1 MKFEKIKSHAKINLS
16 LNVLGKKKSKLHN
29 LETLISF
36 LDLHDDIY
44 IKKTNKKNHIIK
56 FTGNFSNKIPKK
68 NTISN
73 LLKILDEAKKLK
85 NQKYLISIKKNI
97 PQEAGLG
104 GGSMNAASLIN
115 YLIKKNIIS
124 LTMKEKQN
132 LCSKIGSDVIL
143 GIDQKNLVLAYKNKI
158 KKIKKSLKIFT
169 LLIKPN
175 FGCSTK
181 NIYAQVRNYSK
192 PQFFKIKSKNINFN
206 TLSKMKND
214 LEVISFKLYPR
225 LRKLSQFFLNLDQ
238 NSYVRMTGS
247 GSTIVGY
254 FMSKKAALNAK
265 KLLKKKYKNY
275 WCNLSKT
282 I

>member
-29 LETLISF
+29 LETLVGF

-104 GGSMNAASLIN
+104 GGSMNAASFIN

-124 LTMKEKQN
+124 LTMKEKHN

-158 KKIKKSLKIFT
+158 KKIKKNLKIFT

-192 PQFFKIKSKNINFN
+192 PQFLKIKSKNINFN
-206 TLSKMKND
+206 TLSEMKND
-214 LEVISFKLYPR
+214 LEVVSFKLYPR
-225 LRKLSQFFLNLDQ
+225 LRKLRHFFFNIDK

>member
-16 LNVLGKKKSKLHN
+16 LNILGKKKSKLHN
-29 LETLISF
+29 LETLVGF
-36 LDLHDDIY
+36 LDLHDEIF
-44 IKKTNKKNHIIK
+44 IRKINLKNHIIR

-73 LLKILDEAKKLK
+73 LLKILDEMKKLK

-97 PQEAGLG
+97 PKEAGLG
-104 GGSMNAASLIN
+104 GGSMNASSLIN
-115 YLIKKNIIS
+115 YLVKRNKVQLTIKE
-124 LTMKEKQN
+124 TQN

-158 KKIKKSLKIFT
+158 KKIKKNLKIST

-181 NIYAQVRNYSK
+181 KIYSKVRAYSK
-192 PQFFKIKSKNINFN
+192 PQFSKIKSKDINFN
-206 TLSKMKND
+206 SLSKMKND
-214 LEVISFKLYPR
+214 LEPISLKMYPR
-225 LRKLSQFFLNLDQ
+225 LAKLKEFFLNIDK

>member
-16 LNVLGKKKSKLHN
+16 LNVLGKKNSKLHN
-29 LETLISF
+29 LETIVGF

-73 LLKILDEAKKLK
+73 LLKVLDKAKKLK

-104 GGSMNAASLIN
+104 GGSMNAASFIN

-124 LTMKEKQN
+124 LKMKEKQN

-143 GIDQKNLVLAYKNKI
+143 GTDQKNLVLAYKNKI
-158 KKIKKSLKIFT
+158 KKIKKNLKIFT

-181 NIYAQVRNYSK
+181 NIYAKVRNYSK
-192 PQFFKIKSKNINFN
+192 PQFSKIKSKNIKFN
-206 TLSKMKND
+206 SLSKMKND
-214 LEVISFKLYPR
+214 LELISLNMYPR
-225 LRKLSQFFLNLDQ
+225 LRKLRDFFLSIDK
-238 NSYVRMTGS
+238 NSHVRMTGS

-254 FMSKKAALNAK
+254 FMSKKTALNAK
-265 KLLKKKYKNY
+265 KLLEKKYKNY